1 MAKRL
6 KPKPKPK
13 PRPAGKQ
20 RTNSEIL
27 KSHQFKPGQSGNPS
41 GRPHGTSL
49 TARLR
54 KALNKNDGALAETVV
69 MVLIREAAK
78 GKFSHA
84 KEILDRIDG
93 SVVQRVQIEDA
104 INNLLV
110 VAERVLDAKSY
121 GKLVFAL
128 AGGGDEGS
136 DQDPA
141 AEIRV
146 H

>member
-1 MAKRL
+1 MSITSRLRRVLNADGGKVAEEVAAIIIQQAKRG
-6 KPKPKPK
+6 
-13 PRPAGKQ
+13 RF
-20 RTNSEIL
+20 
-27 KSHQFKPGQSGNPS
+27 QF
-41 GRPHGTSL
+41 
-49 TARLR
+49 
-54 KALNKNDGALAETVV
+54 V
-69 MVLIREAAK
+69 
-78 GKFSHA
+78 
-84 KEILDRIDG
+84 KELVDRIDG

-104 INNLLV
+104 INNLLA

-128 AGGGDEGS
+128 AGGGDEGG